1 MGLFSNLQ
9 LNSMDDLFLAQLKDL
24 YDAENQLLKALPQ
37 MAEAASS
44 PQLKDAFK
52 LHYQQTQQQVERL
65 EQAFRMLGR
74 DPERETCAAMKGLVA
89 EGSEMISATGDRDVK
104 DAGLIAAAQRV
115 EHYEIAGYGTARTF
129 AYRVGRADVARLLET
144 TLQEEKQT
152 DQMLTQMAESSINI
166 RAEQS

>member
-9 LNSMDDLFLAQLKDL
+9 LNSMDDLFLSQLKDL
-24 YDAENQLLKALPQ
+24 YDAENQLLKALPL
-37 MAEAASS
+37 MADAASS
-44 PQLKDAFK
+44 TQLKQSFN
-52 LHYQQTQQQVERL
+52 LHLQQTQQQVERL

-74 DPERETCAAMKGLVA
+74 DAERETCAAMKGLIA
-89 EGSEMISATGDRDVK
+89 EGNEMIAAQGDPDVK

-129 AYRVGRADVARLLET
+129 AYRVGRPEIARLLET

-152 DQMLTQMAESSINI
+152 DQLLTQMAESSINI